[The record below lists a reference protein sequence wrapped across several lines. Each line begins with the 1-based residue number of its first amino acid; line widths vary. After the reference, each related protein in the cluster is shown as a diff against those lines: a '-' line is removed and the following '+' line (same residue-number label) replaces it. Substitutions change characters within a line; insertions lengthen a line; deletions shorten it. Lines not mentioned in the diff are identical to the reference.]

1 MSWTQDLRNM
11 ERETIRI
18 LLENNGYYENMRKDY
33 QNARNKETIINEIM
47 DCYLEGF
54 NAYYSIYAIMDSIE
68 DYMEQCDEVSI
79 IEAINSNEFMIKE
92 W

>member
-1 MSWTQDLRNM
+1 MGWTQDLRNM

-18 LLENNGYYENMRKDY
+18 LLEKNSYFENMRKDY
-33 QNARNKETIINEIM
+33 QKTENKDAIINEIM
-47 DCYLEGF
+47 NCYLEGF

-79 IEAINSNEFMIKE
+79 IEAINSNDFMIKE
-92 W
+92 G